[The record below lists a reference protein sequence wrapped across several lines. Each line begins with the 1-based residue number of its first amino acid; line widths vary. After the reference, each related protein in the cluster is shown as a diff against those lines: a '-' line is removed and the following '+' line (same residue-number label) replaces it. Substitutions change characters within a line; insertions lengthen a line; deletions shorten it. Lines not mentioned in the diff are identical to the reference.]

1 MQLPQ
6 LNFFIFMN
14 LDTILDIIERN
25 TKLVIMWVDG
35 RRTDPQ
41 YDTTYFMEQVNLS
54 PVISELSQIELDMM
68 TYGGT
73 LYRELA
79 ERLDEK
85 NGVKIDREVITILN
99 RFEEYSF
106 YMFPDTRYKRFVDDD
121 LTNEDCAK
129 YLIKDATEEDR
140 VNAKNVM
147 LQQWR
152 EDCDA
157 RSSNFIKHI
166 GSVLDEDIVI
176 KATTILHN
184 RVMQF
189 AIMLDCVLLENH
201 HDLLKMQE
209 QYGLKILKDHSKILL
224 TEYTRMKD
232 YAENLLYGIGYVD
245 IDSLFS
251 ILKSMPDIDGERP
264 RHYYNKA
271 VEAGYMTYNAEG
283 YVWLFGGERG
293 GKARLG
299 YFLEKVYCLKVTD
312 RLSASK
318 IRQLERLFKAT
329 RLDRVFDQNADT
341 GKAKRVL
348 QWKNE
353 IESLF
358 LD

>member
-1 MQLPQ
+1 
-6 LNFFIFMN
+6 MN

-25 TKLVIMWVDG
+25 TKLVLMWVDG
-35 RRTDPQ
+35 RRIDPQ

-54 PVISELSQIELDMM
+54 PVISDLLRIELDILK
-68 TYGGT
+68 YDGVI
-73 LYRELA
+73 YQELA

-85 NGVKIDREVITILN
+85 NGVKINRAVISILN
-99 RFEEYSF
+99 KFEEYSF
-106 YMFPDTRYKRFVDDD
+106 FMFPDTRYKRYVDDD
-121 LTNEDCAK
+121 LTNEDCEK

-140 VNAKNVM
+140 TNAKNEM
-147 LQQWR
+147 LKQWR

-166 GSVLDEDIVI
+166 GSILDEDIVI
-176 KATTILHN
+176 KAATILHS

-189 AIMLDCVLLENH
+189 AIMLDCVLLENR

-224 TEYTRMKD
+224 TEYTHMKD
-232 YAENLLYGIGYVD
+232 YAENLLYEVGYVD
-245 IDSLFS
+245 VDSLFS
-251 ILKSMPDIDGERP
+251 ILKLMPEIDGERP
-264 RHYYNKA
+264 RYYYNKA
-271 VEAGYMTYNAEG
+271 VEVGYMTYNAEG

-312 RLSASK
+312 RLSASQ
-318 IRQLERLFKAT
+318 IRQLERLFKIT
-329 RLDRVFDQNADT
+329 RLDRVFYQNTGT
-341 GKAKRVL
+341 GKTKSVL
-348 QWKNE
+348 QWRNE
-353 IESLF
+353 IDSLF